1 MNAFRRIA
9 VSFALCLLV
18 APAALAQEAGGPAGS
33 RDRAA
38 EEVRFGSPYELPE
51 GQGTEDVVVMG
62 APARIAGTVRGDVVV
77 IGGPLDLDATAVVNG
92 DTVVVGGTVTVSEGA
107 TVHGDLV
114 VVMASYDAPTDF
126 SPGGELVV
134 VSGSASAPFAAVLEW
149 IQEGPL
155 MGRLIVPS
163 IKWFWFLIALAA
175 LVACGVTMIFE
186 RPVRD
191 CSAALAAK
199 PITSFLVGGLVTL
212 LLGPVTLLLLVS
224 VIGIPVVPFLWVA
237 LLLASIVGQVGVA
250 RWLGARVY
258 AEVSPGDRLEALR
271 SVAIGFGI
279 LCLAFMIPVLGLATP
294 IVLAPLALGSATMV
308 CYTGLRRERGSS
320 GGNDGGSAPDP
331 SPPASAPAP
340 TPAARPDV
348 SEVSGKDAGLALPPA
363 EVAAAEPDLAA
374 FRRRVAAGALD
385 FIPMICLGAAADV
398 DGRVTLAVFLVYCVV
413 MWILRSSTVGG
424 MVCRIRVI
432 RLDGG
437 PLAPSDA
444 VVRGLASVFSFAFLG
459 LGWLW
464 AAWDER
470 KQAWHD
476 RAAGTIVVYERAGT
490 AAA

>member
-1 MNAFRRIA
+1 MNACRRIA
-9 VSFALCLLV
+9 VSFVLCLLAV
-18 APAALAQEAGGPAGS
+18 PAALAQDAGVPAGS
-33 RDRAA
+33 RDRAG
-38 EEVRFGSPYELPE
+38 EEVRFGSPYELFE
-51 GQGTEDVVVMG
+51 GQRTEDVVVMG
-62 APARIAGTVRGDVVV
+62 AAARISGTVRGDVVV
-77 IGGPLDLDATAVVNG
+77 IGGPLELGGSAVVNG
-92 DTVVVGGTVTVSEGA
+92 DTVVVGGSVTVSEGA
-107 TVHGDLV
+107 TVRGDLV
-114 VVMASYDAPTDF
+114 VVMASYDAPADF

-134 VSGSASAPFAAVLEW
+134 VSGSASAPFAAVWQW
-149 IQEGPL
+149 IEEGPL
-155 MGRLIVPS
+155 MGRLIVPG
-163 IKWFWFLIALAA
+163 IMWFWFLIALAG
-175 LVACGVTMIFE
+175 LVACGVTLVFE

-224 VIGIPVVPFLWVA
+224 VIGIPIVPFVWVA
-237 LLLASIVGQVGVA
+237 LLLAAIVGNVGVA
-250 RWLGARVY
+250 RWIGARVY
-258 AEVSPGDRLEALR
+258 AEESLGDRLQALR

-294 IVLAPLALGSATMV
+294 ILLAPLALGSATMV

-320 GGNDGGSAPDP
+320 GGNDGESNPDP
-331 SPPASAPAP
+331 SPPASAAAP
-340 TPAARPDV
+340 PPAARTDA
-348 SEVSGKDAGLALPPA
+348 SEGSGNDAGLALPPA
-363 EVAAAEPDLAA
+363 KVAAAELNLAG

-385 FIPMICLGAAADV
+385 FIPMICLGAAAGV
-398 DGRVTLAVFLVYCVV
+398 GGRLTLLVFLVYCVA

-437 PLAPSDA
+437 PIAPSDA

-476 RAAGTIVVYERAGT
+476 RAAGTIVVYEGAGT